1 MNNYQNFILSDLV
14 MTQQEITI
22 DNIQSTLTKK
32 TRSWDED
39 SPSNADENNEH
50 LCKPLATREKYV
62 FDANN
67 GGGRLRRPKRD
78 PKLKEGRLFPVQMQS
93 SNFQELMG
101 RE

>member
-39 SPSNADENNEH
+39 SP
-50 LCKPLATREKYV
+50 
-62 FDANN
+62 
-67 GGGRLRRPKRD
+67 
-78 PKLKEGRLFPVQMQS
+78 
-93 SNFQELMG
+93 
-101 RE
+101 